1 MNTTARIGDGGTI
14 RVGSDLYACTV
25 VAVGPRSVSVRRDK
39 ARRVDS
45 NGLSEIQEWSH
56 EPDPDAELETF
67 TRPFSGG
74 SLVYRARCWR
84 VLTIGER
91 RSYRDPSF

>member
-45 NGLSEIQEWSH
+45 NGLSEIQERVH

-67 TRPFSGG
+67 N
-74 SLVYRARCWR
+74 LVYLNYRARGR